1 MIIESNDQY
10 ITVIQ
15 TKQDNVSFNCSAIG
29 EPLPNIYWIYSG
41 DVISNSTKYVI
52 TYTEEEENEVT
63 STLIITEPGPLDTG
77 VYSCNVSNI
86 LGYDIAQTTLTVN
99 GKFGYS
105 ALQFYLAFLYTQF
118 FQQYYQLKTIISQL
132 IIHQSIYH
140 VQQLVYQYLI

>member
-99 GKFGYS
+99 GKTINYICNYQNHSFFFF
-105 ALQFYLAFLYTQF
+105 LQLYL
-118 FQQYYQLKTIISQL
+118 QYQRAQITIL
-132 IIHQSIYH
+132 
-140 VQQLVYQYLI
+140 

>member
-63 STLIITEPGPLDTG
+63 STLVITEPGPLDTG

-86 LGYDIAQTTLTVN
+86 LGYDIAQNTLTVN
-99 GKFGYS
+99 GKTINYICNYQNHSFFFF
-105 ALQFYLAFLYTQF
+105 LQLYL
-118 FQQYYQLKTIISQL
+118 QYQRAQITIL
-132 IIHQSIYH
+132 
-140 VQQLVYQYLI
+140 